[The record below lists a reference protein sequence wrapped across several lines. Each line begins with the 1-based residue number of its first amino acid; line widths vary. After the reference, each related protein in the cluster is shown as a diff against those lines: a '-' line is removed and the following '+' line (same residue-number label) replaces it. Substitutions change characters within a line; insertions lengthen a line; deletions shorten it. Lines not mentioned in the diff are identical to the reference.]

1 MVLSRKDQ
9 KQPVQVAKYV
19 PKLSE
24 AKRLEIEQKKNI
36 MLLVENLMEKRGS
49 YL

>member
-24 AKRLEIEQKKNI
+24 AKRLEIEQKKKYYAPSCK
-36 MLLVENLMEKRGS
+36 LDGKGRGDF
-49 YL
+49 